1 MPRVVL
7 ALALVIAS
15 ACSASARSSGS
26 AGAST
31 VSPGTGSEGKPA
43 AHAGGAEGGATPGPG
58 ADAAGGGPAGPGAPA
73 TGAVASAP
81 CVPALAEVATALFG
95 TRIVIRLPRGLELA
109 ERNPFYAQ
117 ASSASQVSSCGQP
130 FRYAAVGFAEFPA
143 SATPTMFRDQLME
156 LRGLPAASLTWSDEG
171 WRGRT
176 FTGAY
181 AAPADEKSGAPPV
194 SGWLVIRESGEKYV
208 YFALFETDPGAT
220 WDALKPTFVASGMNF
235 FVKPRP
241 AGAPASTGVSAPPPA
256 TPPSS
261 GGISVEPTGSK
272 KKKKKPEP

>member
-7 ALALVIAS
+7 ALAFVFAS
-15 ACSASARSSGS
+15 ACSASARTSGS

-43 AHAGGAEGGATPGPG
+43 AHAGGASGATTPESDAG
-58 ADAAGGGPAGPGAPA
+58 AGAGPAGPGAPA
-73 TGAVASAP
+73 GGAVASAP
-81 CVPALAEVATALFG
+81 CVPELADVATALFG
-95 TRIVIRLPRGLELA
+95 TRIVIRLPKGLELA

-117 ASSASQVSSCGQP
+117 AASASQVSTCGQP

-171 WRGRT
+171 SRGRT

-181 AAPADEKSGAPPV
+181 AAPADDKSGAPAV
-194 SGWLVIRESGEKYV
+194 SGWLVIRESGDKYV
-208 YFALFETDPGAT
+208 YFAFFETDPGAA
-220 WDALKPTFVASGMNF
+220 WDALKPTFIASGKNF
-235 FVKPRP
+235 FIKPRP
-241 AGAPASTGVSAPPPA
+241 AGSPASTGVAAPAPTPPPA
-256 TPPSS
+256 T
-261 GGISVEPTGSK
+261 GGGLSVEPTGTK
-272 KKKKKPEP
+272 KKKKSGT